1 MFAVR
6 CKICNRNRFVHV
18 NRHDMFLLV
27 RKCLHNLWDFVVED
41 LGEYV
46 HFWIFPGYNLRHE
59 DKDIRTVIDDSLDQ
73 SSKVSRRVGY
83 ICSVA
88 AVQVIGASVD
98 KYNVGFLLV
107 CLGSSLFD
115 RIDRIS

>member
-6 CKICNRNRFVHV
+6 RQICNGNCFVHV
-18 NRHDMFLLV
+18 HRHDMFLLV
-27 RKCLHNLWDFVVED
+27 RKCLHNRWDSVVEY

-46 HFWIFPGYNLRHE
+46 HFWIFSGYYLRHE

-73 SSKVSRRVGY
+73 SSKPSRRVGY
-83 ICSVA
+83 FCSVA
-88 AVQVIGASVD
+88 AVQVIGAGVD
-98 KYNVGFLLV
+98 EYNVRFLLV
-107 CLGSSLFD
+107 CLNSGLFD